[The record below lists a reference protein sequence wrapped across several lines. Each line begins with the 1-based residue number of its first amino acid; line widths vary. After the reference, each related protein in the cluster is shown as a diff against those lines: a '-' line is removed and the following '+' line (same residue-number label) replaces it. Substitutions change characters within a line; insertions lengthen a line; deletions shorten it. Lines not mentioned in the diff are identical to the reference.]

1 MILVTRISSLLT
13 AKQDKVLESYFK
25 NDWDILVLNGAVRSG
40 KTYIDNWIFL
50 LELKR
55 VQKQAKEDHN
65 SNPQYILA
73 GYSSSMMT

>member
-55 VQKQAKEDHN
+55 VQKQAKE
-65 SNPQYILA
+65 NPTRGRKYNQD
-73 GYSSSMMT
+73 T